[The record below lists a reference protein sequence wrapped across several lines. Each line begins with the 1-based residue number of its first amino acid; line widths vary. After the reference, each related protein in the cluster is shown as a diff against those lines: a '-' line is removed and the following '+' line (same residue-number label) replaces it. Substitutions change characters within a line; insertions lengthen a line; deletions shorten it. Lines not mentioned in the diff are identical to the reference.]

1 MANRFHPPQLVPMS
15 KERTRTRDH
24 DLVLFGA
31 TGFTGGLTA
40 EYLARNAPGDC
51 RWALAGRN
59 RAKLEEVRTRLA
71 AIDPTLA
78 DLPLLHADVTE
89 PASLKAVAES
99 ARVVIT
105 TVGPY
110 IEYGEPLVA
119 ACAEAGTD
127 YVDLT
132 GEPEFVDRMYVAYHE
147 RAKETGA
154 RIVHACGLDSIPHDL
169 GAWFTV
175 QQLPEG
181 VPLRVRGMF
190 RAGGRLSGGTFA
202 SAMTA
207 FSRARQMKQ
216 AASERRRVEPRPEG
230 RKVRATARPPHRDA
244 ATGWWLVPLPTID
257 PLVVKRSAAALD
269 RYGPDFEYAHYAA
282 VKRLPV
288 VAAGITGAGALM
300 AAAQV
305 PPLRRFLISR
315 VPQGE
320 GPSEERRAQSWFRM
334 RFAGEG
340 GGQRVVTEVSGGDP
354 GYGETAKML
363 AESALCLAFDDN
375 PPVAGNVTTATAMA
389 ENLLDRLVKAGIRF
403 EVLETT

>member
-1 MANRFHPPQLVPMS
+1 MS
-15 KERTRTRDH
+15 QERTGNRPY

-40 EYLARNAPGDC
+40 EYLARSAPSDC
-51 RWALAGRN
+51 RWALAGRS
-59 RAKLEEVRTRLA
+59 REKLEAVRERLA
-71 AIDPTLA
+71 AIDPALA
-78 DLPLLHADVTE
+78 DLPLLQADVTD
-89 PASLKAVAES
+89 PASLQHVAES

-132 GEPEFVDRMYVAYHE
+132 GEPEFVDRMYVGYHE

-175 QQLPEG
+175 QQLPQG
-181 VPLRVRGMF
+181 VPVKVRGMF

-207 FSRARQMKQ
+207 FSRGRQLAQAR
-216 AASERRRVEPRPEG
+216 AARRELEPRPAG
-230 RKVRATARPPHRDA
+230 RKVRVSARPPHRDGD
-244 ATGWWLVPLPTID
+244 TGWWLVPLPTID
-257 PLVVKRSAAALD
+257 PLVVKNSALALD

-288 VAAGITGAGALM
+288 VLGGVAGVGALV

-305 PPLRRFLISR
+305 PPLRRFLINR

-320 GPSEERRAQSWFRM
+320 GPSEERRARSWFRM
-334 RFAGEG
+334 RFVGEG
-340 GGQRVVTEVSGGDP
+340 GGRRVVTEVSGGDP

-375 PPVAGNVTTATAMA
+375 PRVAGNVTTATAMA
-389 ENLLDRLVKAGIRF
+389 ENLVDRLVKAGIRF